1 MALQT
6 KTFSV
11 LIGEIK
17 KEARVAGSDNLDQ
30 FVKDT
35 INELLLSAVE
45 KARYFEMLLIGQ
57 PITPLVQAAGTYTL
71 PSDFHKM
78 RGVRYTIGSGIPF
91 SIYPRGMYV
100 PSTHGGNPRY
110 YELANT
116 QIIITPPENIR
127 TNDTLVIDYYK
138 YPAELIANGDIF
150 PIPRLIAP
158 LKLKAIYRTV
168 LYNRELNVASVLRGD
183 SSDQEARNAVSK
195 GEE

>member
-1 MALQT
+1 MPLQT

-30 FVKDT
+30 FIKDT
-35 INELLLSAVE
+35 INELLLAAVE

-57 PITPLVQAAGTYTL
+57 PITLTELEGTYNL
-71 PSDFHKM
+71 PGDFHKM
-78 RGVRYTIGSGIPF
+78 RGMRYTIGNSVPF
-91 SIYPRGMYV
+91 PIYPRGAYV
-100 PSTHGGNPRY
+100 QSTYGGNPRF
-110 YELANT
+110 YELAGT
-116 QIIITPPENIR
+116 QIIITPDTNIR
-127 TNDTLVIDYYK
+127 DTDTLVIDYYK
-138 YPAELIANGDIF
+138 YPSQLTANGDVF
-150 PIPRLIAP
+150 PIPRLIGP

-183 SSDQEARNAVSK
+183 SVDQEGRSAVPK